1 MVGSALAVEAGL
13 PDFLAGSGRGNPL
26 PLPPSRKGRRDS
38 FGVGSQGGNP
48 MTVTATAPAFDRGAA
63 RRRRVALRTRV
74 APVALMLVP
83 ALALFT
89 IFVILPMG
97 EAGFYSLFKWNGY
110 GSPQDFVGLRN
121 FELLLHNRTFWSA
134 LTNTG
139 LIIAVSLAIQLP
151 LALAMALML
160 AEKLRGRVAFRMVFF
175 LPYILAEVATGLI
188 WQFLYDGRYG
198 AVALIWSWFGAGTD
212 APFVLA
218 DRDLA
223 MAAVLLLV
231 VWKYFGFHMMLY
243 IAGLQN
249 IPPEVVDAARID
261 GASRWQIA
269 RRIKIPMLF
278 PVIRLSVFFSVVG
291 ALQLFDLVMA
301 LTRGGPSNST
311 HSLVTYLFTFGVM
324 RMEVG
329 FGSAVGVVLFL
340 ICVTFSFVYRRTL
353 MRGD

>member
-1 MVGSALAVEAGL
+1 
-13 PDFLAGSGRGNPL
+13 
-26 PLPPSRKGRRDS
+26 
-38 FGVGSQGGNP
+38 
-48 MTVTATAPAFDRGAA
+48 MTAITLSHDHAAA
-63 RRRRVALRTRV
+63 RRRRTAFRSRV
-74 APVALMLVP
+74 APIVLMLVP

-97 EAGFYSLFKWNGY
+97 ESGFYSLFKWNGY
-110 GSPQDFVGLRN
+110 GSPEDFVGLKN
-121 FELLLHNRTFWSA
+121 FELLLRNRTFWSA

-151 LALAMALML
+151 LALSMALLL

-188 WQFLYDGRYG
+188 WKFLYDGQYG
-198 AVALIWSWFGAGTD
+198 AVAMIWGWFGAQ

-218 DRDLA
+218 DRGLA
-223 MAAVLLLV
+223 MIAVLALV

-261 GASRWQIA
+261 GASPWQIV
-269 RRIKIPMLF
+269 RRIKIPMLL
-278 PVIRLSVFFSVVG
+278 PTIRLSVFFSVVG
-291 ALQLFDLVMA
+291 ALQLFDMVMA
-301 LTRGGPSNST
+301 LTRGGPSNAT
-311 HSLVTYLFTFGVM
+311 HSLVTYLFTFGIM
-324 RMEVG
+324 RMEIG

-340 ICVTFSFVYRRTL
+340 ICVTFSIVYRRTL

>member
-1 MVGSALAVEAGL
+1 
-13 PDFLAGSGRGNPL
+13 
-26 PLPPSRKGRRDS
+26 
-38 FGVGSQGGNP
+38 
-48 MTVTATAPAFDRGAA
+48 MTVAATAADLDRVAA
-63 RRRRVALRTRV
+63 RRRRDTALRTRV
-74 APVALMLVP
+74 APVVLMLVP
-83 ALALFT
+83 ALVLFT
-89 IFVILPMG
+89 TFVILPMG

-121 FELLLHNRTFWSA
+121 FELLLRNRTFWSA

-139 LIIAVSLAIQLP
+139 LIILVSLAVQLP
-151 LALAMALML
+151 LALAMALLL

-198 AVALIWSWFGAGTD
+198 AVALIWSWFGSGAE

-231 VWKYFGFHMMLY
+231 VWKYFGFHMMIY

-249 IPPEVVDAARID
+249 IPHEIVDAARID
-261 GASRWQIA
+261 GASSWQIV

-278 PVIRLSVFFSVVG
+278 PTIRLTVFFAVVG
-291 ALQLFDLVMA
+291 ALQLFDMVMA

-311 HSLVTYLFTFGVM
+311 HSLVTYLYTFGQM
-324 RMEVG
+324 RMEIG

-340 ICVTFSFVYRRTL
+340 ICVTFSLVYRGTL

>member
-1 MVGSALAVEAGL
+1 MTAATLAHDHVA
-13 PDFLAGSGRGNPL
+13 
-26 PLPPSRKGRRDS
+26 
-38 FGVGSQGGNP
+38 V
-48 MTVTATAPAFDRGAA
+48 
-63 RRRRVALRTRV
+63 RRRRREALRSQV
-74 APVALMLVP
+74 APVVLMLVP

-121 FELLLHNRTFWSA
+121 FEQLLRNRTFWSA

-151 LALAMALML
+151 LALAMALLL

-188 WQFLYDGRYG
+188 WQFLYDGQYG
-198 AVALIWSWFGAGTD
+198 AVALIWGWFGAQ

-218 DRDLA
+218 DRTLA
-223 MAAVLLLV
+223 MGAVLLLV
-231 VWKYFGFHMMLY
+231 VWKYFGFHMMIY
-243 IAGLQN
+243 IAGLQS
-249 IPPEVVDAARID
+249 IPSEIIDAARID
-261 GASRWQIA
+261 GATPWQIA

-278 PVIRLSVFFSVVG
+278 PTIRLSVFFAVVG
-291 ALQLFDLVMA
+291 ALQLFDMVMA
-301 LTRGGPSNST
+301 LTRGGPSNAT
-311 HSLVTYLFTFGVM
+311 HSLVTYLYTFGQM
-324 RMEVG
+324 RMEIG

-340 ICVTFSFVYRRTL
+340 ICVAFSLVYRRTL

>member
-1 MVGSALAVEAGL
+1 
-13 PDFLAGSGRGNPL
+13 
-26 PLPPSRKGRRDS
+26 
-38 FGVGSQGGNP
+38 
-48 MTVTATAPAFDRGAA
+48 MTAITLSHDHTAA
-63 RRRRVALRTRV
+63 RRRRRTAFRSRV
-74 APVALMLVP
+74 APIVLMLVP

-97 EAGFYSLFKWNGY
+97 ESGFYSLFKWNGY
-110 GSPQDFVGLRN
+110 GSPEDFVGLKN
-121 FELLLHNRTFWSA
+121 FELLLRNRTFWSA

-151 LALAMALML
+151 LALSMALLL

-188 WQFLYDGRYG
+188 WKFLYDGQYG
-198 AVALIWSWFGAGTD
+198 AVALVWGWFGAQ

-218 DRDLA
+218 DRGLA
-223 MAAVLLLV
+223 MIAVLALV

-261 GASRWQIA
+261 GASPWQIV
-269 RRIKIPMLF
+269 RRIKIPMLL
-278 PVIRLSVFFSVVG
+278 PTIRLSVFFSVVG
-291 ALQLFDLVMA
+291 ALQLFDMVMA
-301 LTRGGPSNST
+301 LTRGGPSNAT
-311 HSLVTYLFTFGVM
+311 HSLVTYLFTFGIM
-324 RMEVG
+324 RMEIG

-340 ICVTFSFVYRRTL
+340 ICVTFSIVYRRTL